1 MNKIVNINLNEK
13 ELIEATEL
21 IEGNKA
27 LFKVNNDMMIV
38 LSDDSEILVMPRKD
52 KIILQTKASLD
63 FCTVVSDSLA
73 TKTLK

>member
-63 FCTVVSDSLA
+63 F
-73 TKTLK
+73 

>member
-1 MNKIVNINLNEK
+1 MNKIVNINLNQK
-13 ELIEATEL
+13 ELAEATEL

-52 KIILQTKASLD
+52 KIILQTRASLE
-63 FCTVVSDSLA
+63 F
-73 TKTLK
+73 

>member
-13 ELIEATEL
+13 ELVEATEL

-63 FCTVVSDSLA
+63 F
-73 TKTLK
+73 